1 VLGQHKDELLGCF
14 TSGIKTS
21 SFKRPALEGYMQLVQ
36 LEGFLEEEEVG
47 FVVQTLNELILA
59 EDASELR

>member
-1 VLGQHKDELLGCF
+1 
-14 TSGIKTS
+14 
-21 SFKRPALEGYMQLVQ
+21 MQLVQ